1 MTELKGRAGRRARL
15 FRNSSGE
22 GGSFGDVMH
31 PLVDGG
37 AVTPRQAAA
46 AAKLYDLLN
55 RYGGSSGGIVSAYKG
70 RVSSSTHARGLP
82 AGWSP
87 DQMLLQHILD
97 CLRPHERRLLGWIV
111 RFGERPTGRRALHY
125 YVTEELGLDRARTS
139 ASQIALGHVQCLFEA
154 VADSID
160 YYASQ
165 AARVPAPP
173 VGKPNRAIRSVPAAE
188 VA

>member
-1 MTELKGRAGRRARL
+1 MTDLKGRAARRARL

-22 GGSFGDVMH
+22 GGSLGDVMH
-31 PLVDGG
+31 PLIDGG

-55 RYGGSSGGIVSAYKG
+55 RYSGSSGGVVAAYQG
-70 RVSSSTHARGLP
+70 RVSSSTHNRGLP
-82 AGWSP
+82 AGWSA
-87 DQMLLQHILD
+87 DQLLLQHILD

-111 RFGERPTGRRALHY
+111 RFGERPTGQRALHY
-125 YVTEELGLDRARTS
+125 YVTQELGLDRPRTS
-139 ASQIALGHVQCLFEA
+139 ASQIALGHVQCLFET
-154 VADSID
+154 VADCLD
-160 YYASQ
+160 AYATQ